1 MLTISRPNVPSDRIV
16 PFSASE
22 RFLKIPVENYI
33 NLLGIE
39 PAPPQ
44 VALINGI
51 NDPRFRFVVACFS
64 RRVGKTYISNVIAQ
78 LVALVPGANILLISP
93 NYNLTTIS
101 WDLQRSLINKFD
113 IEVKKNNQKDRVI
126 TLTNDSSI
134 RMGSV
139 SQADSLVGR
148 SYDLILFDEAAIDPN
163 GKDVFNIQLRPT
175 LDKMGSKAI
184 FISTPRGLYNYF
196 YEFYMR
202 GFSDDFPDWVSM
214 HCDWR
219 DNPRAKEEDI
229 KAAEKSMSRAEFRQE
244 YYADFTV
251 FEGRIWS
258 FDAEKC
264 SRDLSGLPFWEM
276 DVIAGIDIGFRD
288 PTVMCVIAYDHV
300 EGKYYVLDEYWDNEA
315 GSEQHARRVKELEDK
330 YGISMIFIDSA
341 AAQTR
346 FDWAQQYDVATIN
359 AKKSVLDGIEAVG
372 RLTDNDKLIVDEK
385 CTHVLEA
392 LDQYQWDDRKGLEK
406 QKPKHNDA
414 CHMADAIRY
423 AIYTYTV

>member
-1 MLTISRPNVPSDRIV
+1 MLTISRPDIPSDKIITH
-16 PFSASE
+16 SIAD
-22 RFLKIPVENYI
+22 RFLKIPVENYL

-39 PAPPQ
+39 PSPPQ
-44 VALINGI
+44 IALINGV
-51 NDPRFRFVVACFS
+51 NDPRYRFVVACFS
-64 RRVGKTYISNVIAQ
+64 RRVGKTYISNIVAQ
-78 LVALVPGANILLISP
+78 LVALVPGSNVLLISP

-101 WDLQRSLINKFD
+101 WDLQRTLINKFD

-175 LDKMGSKAI
+175 LDKINSKAI

-196 YEFYMR
+196 YEFYQR
-202 GFSDDFPDWVSM
+202 GFSEEYPDWVSM

-219 DNPRAKEEDI
+219 DNPRANEEDVR
-229 KAAEKSMSRAEFRQE
+229 AAEKSMSRAEFRQE

-251 FEGRIWS
+251 FEGKIWN
-258 FDAEKC
+258 FDSDRCVK
-264 SRDLSGLPFWEM
+264 DLSDLPLWEM
-276 DVIAGIDIGFRD
+276 EVIAGIDIGFKD
-288 PTVMCVIAYDHV
+288 PTAMCVIAYDHHTQN
-300 EGKYYVLDEYWDNEA
+300 YYVIDEYWDREE
-315 GSEQHARRVKELEDK
+315 GSLQHANRVKELEEK
-330 YGISMIFIDSA
+330 YQISMIFIDSA

-346 FDWAQQYDVATIN
+346 FDWAQQFDIATIN
-359 AKKSVLDGIEAVG
+359 AKKSILDGIEAVA
-372 RLTDNDKLIVDEK
+372 RIVDNNKLIVDER
-385 CTHVLEA
+385 CAHVLEA
-392 LDQYQWDDRKGLEK
+392 LDQYQWDDKKTLEK

-414 CHMADAIRY
+414 SHMADALRY